1 MNSISVVMSAYNAE
15 NTIAETIESV
25 LIQSFS
31 DFEFII
37 VNIGSAENIRSIIY
51 SYDDKRIRVFD
62 TDQDYIQ
69 SLNLGIKV

>member
-1 MNSISVVMSAYNAE
+1 MSAYNAE